1 MSRTIKHARRRDAGT
16 DRTGI
21 IVVVGLLFA
30 LICELFVFNL
40 PYWQTRHAQP
50 QDIADVVLGSGLQRQ
65 GDDLVVASADRAYIE
80 IHADDPI
87 AYVRVN
93 LRETSDRNDFV
104 RVSLTT
110 QQMGTTGWYNSGFTK
125 SISAR
130 YADSTYMHVDNR
142 AANIRLRI
150 RSDVG
155 AVVPFRSVTVNPRIA
170 MSLNPVRLAMLCL
183 LVLLIALFRPSS
195 PLYRVRLVPVLT
207 PSTLQFWGIAA
218 FVVVQMLLVARIW
231 VLVGGS
237 EWAELGSHEHY
248 GFTLEH
254 DQYAL
259 LGDALVHG
267 RTNLDLPVPQSLAA
281 LDNPY
286 DPDRR
291 GALIAQGDGPIY
303 WDHAFHDG
311 KYYSYFGV
319 VPAVVLYV
327 PYQLVTGHWLNT
339 SVAVLVLA
347 LIASMLFAVVTV
359 RICRTY
365 FDGKVSYGTVLLS
378 MIVVALGSSLYYQV
392 FTPNFYSVPG
402 VLSLVVTLAGLSFWL
417 AAKRRNLSKALIA
430 AGSLCMALNLGSRP
444 QFILAAVLALPIFWD
459 ELVHRRLFFSL
470 KGVGNTVAAFLPF
483 AIVFV
488 PLLWYNHI
496 RFGSWFDFGASY
508 NLTGFDMV
516 HMTFPAR
523 NILPLM
529 FYYFFQPAN
538 VTGMFPFVSGTS
550 TFLPVWSATEPSAG
564 SIFALCPFL
573 FLPVLML
580 CTRSGRRNRL
590 AGVMACALAVSLG
603 IVVADAVTAGLAWRY
618 YLVFSW
624 LFCLSTILVIQH
636 IDRHAMAAYEQTDPE
651 ELARSARTV
660 ELIAAFRVLLLVTV
674 VSSALLQF
682 FAVFMPQRLSALI
695 ATNPE
700 SYFAVE
706 RWFLPFS

>member
-1 MSRTIKHARRRDAGT
+1 
-16 DRTGI
+16 
-21 IVVVGLLFA
+21 
-30 LICELFVFNL
+30 
-40 PYWQTRHAQP
+40 
-50 QDIADVVLGSGLQRQ
+50 
-65 GDDLVVASADRAYIE
+65 
-80 IHADDPI
+80 
-87 AYVRVN
+87 
-93 LRETSDRNDFV
+93 
-104 RVSLTT
+104 
-110 QQMGTTGWYNSGFTK
+110 
-125 SISAR
+125 
-130 YADSTYMHVDNR
+130 
-142 AANIRLRI
+142 
-150 RSDVG
+150 
-155 AVVPFRSVTVNPRIA
+155 
-170 MSLNPVRLAMLCL
+170 
-183 LVLLIALFRPSS
+183 
-195 PLYRVRLVPVLT
+195 
-207 PSTLQFWGIAA
+207 
-218 FVVVQMLLVARIW
+218 MLLVARIW

-311 KYYSYFGV
+311 KYYLFRRRPGRGHV
-319 VPAVVLYV
+319 CAVSVGHGALAQYVGGRARVGPHRIHAVRRCDGPDLPHVFRRQGILRNRPVEHDRRSARLKPVL
-327 PYQLVTGHWLNT
+327 
-339 SVAVLVLA
+339 
-347 LIASMLFAVVTV
+347 
-359 RICRTY
+359 
-365 FDGKVSYGTVLLS
+365 
-378 MIVVALGSSLYYQV
+378 YQV
-392 FTPNFYSVPG
+392 FMPNFYSVPG
-402 VLSLVVTLAGLSFWL
+402 VLSLVVTLVGLSFWL

-430 AGSLCMALNLGSRP
+430 AGSLCMALNLGSCP

-459 ELVHRRLFFSL
+459 ELVHRRLFLSI

-483 AIVFV
+483 VIVFV

-496 RFGSWFDFGASY
+496 RFGSWLDFGASY
-508 NLTGFDMV
+508 NLTGFDMM

-550 TFLPVWSATEPSAG
+550 TFLPVWSATDPSAG
-564 SIFALCPFL
+564 SLFALCPFL
-573 FLPVLML
+573 FLPVLAL
-580 CTRSGRRNRL
+580 CTSSARRSRL
-590 AGVMACALAVSLG
+590 AGVIACALVVSLV

-618 YLVFSW
+618 YLDFSW
-624 LFCLSTILVIQH
+624 LFCLSTILVMQH
-636 IDRHAMAAYEQTDPE
+636 IDRYAMAASTDPE
-651 ELARSARTV
+651 ELTRSARTV
-660 ELIAAFRVLLLVTV
+660 ELIAAFRALLLMTV